1 MSQDSDFQNALKN
14 KSIPVLTLDHKWHQ
28 LFTQGNCDPRIKEL
42 SDELNQ
48 VLKRQGKITTET
60 KEIKKIKS
68 NLMKEIVEIMDSLNN
83 AEPSKEIN
91 KKLEEKKRLINEC
104 NEKVDGYADEALDI
118 PKMISDL
125 NQKLMLVTMECCY
138 SQIQNNT
145 KEINEIS
152 EWITTIRKE
161 LKKKVIRKQE
171 GEMRN
176 QALYSYMHTIFGA
189 DVIEIFDLK
198 YNPAENP
205 IKK

>member
-1 MSQDSDFQNALKN
+1 
-14 KSIPVLTLDHKWHQ
+14 
-28 LFTQGNCDPRIKEL
+28 
-42 SDELNQ
+42 
-48 VLKRQGKITTET
+48 
-60 KEIKKIKS
+60 
-68 NLMKEIVEIMDSLNN
+68 
-83 AEPSKEIN
+83 
-91 KKLEEKKRLINEC
+91 
-104 NEKVDGYADEALDI
+104 
-118 PKMISDL
+118 
-125 NQKLMLVTMECCY
+125 MECCY

-198 YNPAENP
+198 YHPSENP

>member
-1 MSQDSDFQNALKN
+1 MSQDSEFQNALKN
-14 KSIPVLTLDHKWHQ
+14 KNIPVLTLDHKWHQ
-28 LFTQGNCDPRIKEL
+28 LFTQENCDPRIKEL

-198 YNPAENP
+198 YNPSENP

>member
-14 KSIPVLTLDHKWHQ
+14 KNITVLTLDHKWHQ
-28 LFTQGNCDPRIKEL
+28 LFTQENCDPSIKEL

>member
-14 KSIPVLTLDHKWHQ
+14 KNIPVLTLDHKWHQ
-28 LFTQGNCDPRIKEL
+28 LFTQENCDPRIKEL

>member
-1 MSQDSDFQNALKN
+1 MSQDSEFQNALKN
-14 KSIPVLTLDHKWHQ
+14 KNIPVLTLDHKWHQ
-28 LFTQGNCDPRIKEL
+28 LFTQENCDPRIKEL